1 VFWNYNTSTNQRE
14 SIDTGTVTPASTQ
27 TTLGTVELATQTE
40 VNNGTNT
47 GNV

>member
-1 VFWNYNTSTNQRE
+1 MWQIVS
-14 SIDTGTVTPASTQ
+14 TGTAPLAATQ

-47 GNV
+47 